1 MNENVLKEEISMLE
15 SQIRTLQQ
23 ENNELNHRIKIANKR
38 IDNFLE
44 YIEYCQT
51 SENDMYPRVEVEEI
65 INILEKNVI

>member
-1 MNENVLKEEISMLE
+1 MKEDILKEEISMLE

-23 ENNELNHRIKIANKR
+23 ENMELNHRIKIANKR

-51 SENDMYPRVEVEEI
+51 SENDMNPTVNVEEI
-65 INILEKNVI
+65 INILDKNML

>member
-1 MNENVLKEEISMLE
+1 MNEDILKEEISMLE

-23 ENNELNHRIKIANKR
+23 ENKELNHRIKIANKR

-51 SENDMYPRVEVEEI
+51 SESDMNPTVNVEEI
-65 INILEKNVI
+65 ISILEKNVI